1 MDKILLLSESA
12 IVKVKGF
19 IELDRTAGES
29 SDALRIGVRG
39 GGCSGFQYS
48 LELIDSKN
56 AKPEWTEEDHDG
68 LRVFVDPMSAMYL
81 EGVTL
86 DYIESLDGSGFKF
99 NNPNVKTTCGCGSSF
114 G

>member
-1 MDKILLLSESA
+1 MILLLSESA
-12 IVKVKGF
+12 IRQVKKF
-19 IELDRTAGES
+19 ISADRAAGELN
-29 SDALRIGVRG
+29 DALRIGVRG

-56 AKPEWTEEDHDG
+56 ADPDWTKEDHDG
-68 LRVFVDPMSAMYL
+68 LSVFIDTMSAMYL
-81 EGVTL
+81 EGVSL
-86 DYIESLDGSGFKF
+86 DFVESLDGTGFKF